1 MSDEDKPEKKVRPVK
16 TGVPITIRRGRSS
29 IALTFQGRVLP
40 EVHALYLETIM
51 AGKCPMLVRNEARTL
66 TNGWWVEPDESFNA
80 PVPTLAERMRAQEIY
95 LARGYGMP
103 AQHVQIDA
111 EVRQLSGTSLVMD
124 PRIMQQTFAP
134 RDFKEL
140 RNTLNRL
147 GKPQEEILDA
157 EFTDKPVEPE
167 AFLEQANPKDDP
179 KAP

>member
-1 MSDEDKPEKKVRPVK
+1 
-16 TGVPITIRRGRSS
+16 
-29 IALTFQGRVLP
+29 
-40 EVHALYLETIM
+40 
-51 AGKCPMLVRNEARTL
+51 
-66 TNGWWVEPDESFNA
+66 
-80 PVPTLAERMRAQEIY
+80 
-95 LARGYGMP
+95 MP

-134 RDFKEL
+134 RDFEVL
-140 RNTLNRL
+140 RNTLNQL